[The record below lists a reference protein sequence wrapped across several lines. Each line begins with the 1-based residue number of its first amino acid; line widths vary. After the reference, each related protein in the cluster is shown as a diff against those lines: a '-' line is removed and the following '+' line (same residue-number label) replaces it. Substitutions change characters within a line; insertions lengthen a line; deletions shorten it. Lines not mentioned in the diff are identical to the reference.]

1 MLRRLRRLGSL
12 WSPGS
17 PGGLGSIGSTRS
29 PGSLGSKV
37 LEVGS
42 RLGIFIIMIKS
53 GGQAAD
59 SQKQNSNIIYE
70 MKYY

>member
-1 MLRRLRRLGSL
+1 MVLE
-12 WSPGS
+12 
-17 PGGLGSIGSTRS
+17 LGSIGSKRS

-42 RLGIFIIMIKS
+42 KLGIFIIMRKS

-59 SQKQNSNIIYE
+59 SQKQKSNITECITPFDFLLACK
-70 MKYY
+70 MH